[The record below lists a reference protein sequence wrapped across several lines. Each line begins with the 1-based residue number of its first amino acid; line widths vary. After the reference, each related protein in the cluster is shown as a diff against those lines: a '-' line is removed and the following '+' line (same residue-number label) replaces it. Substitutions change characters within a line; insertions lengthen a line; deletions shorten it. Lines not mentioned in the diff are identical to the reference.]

1 MGNVSVKFRNFVRNC
16 RGKNNVVSCNL
27 DNKVKPEKS
36 YIIEDD
42 CELNIQECKYSTK
55 VNYFVQ
61 PTTVETGPT
70 EEVAQS
76 TTIDDEETKDVNPTI
91 EIEQTNEAIQSTSI
105 EVETGPIEGVEVIQS
120 TTVEAQPTEE
130 VEVIQSTTVEAQP
143 TEEAVQ
149 PTTVESE
156 EIEPADEAAQ
166 PVAVEIE
173 PAIDSEAAQPTTIEA
188 EPLEAIDT
196 NEIGELYE
204 VDDNIEIEESVEV
217 EQDSDENEM
226 YDYEEYTVPENN
238 NIILQTSSYTEE
250 YDETDSSETTSSV

>member
-76 TTIDDEETKDVNPTI
+76 TTIYDEETKDVNPTI

-105 EVETGPIEGVEVIQS
+105 EVETGPI
-120 TTVEAQPTEE
+120 EE

-173 PAIDSEAAQPTTIEA
+173 PAIDSEAVQPTTIEV

>member
-105 EVETGPIEGVEVIQS
+105 EVETGPIEG
-120 TTVEAQPTEE
+120 